1 MRSKK
6 LWIKRLPQLGK
17 YPHVITLK
25 SPAGGWLSPNNFVP
39 SLTTKDIQKYF

>member
-6 LWIKRLPQLGK
+6 LWIERLPELGK
-17 YPHVITLK
+17 YPHDITLK

-39 SLTTKDIQKYF
+39 SLTIKEIQSNF